1 MRGVFV
7 VGMHSG
13 GTSAATL
20 ALMRL
25 GLSGPADPLAGSERH
40 PHPRG
45 IGESASMMELNNKL
59 LASFGTTWAVGA
71 RPKSTPL
78 PPRWTDDP
86 RAVAFRGAAS
96 CALASTYP
104 LEPWAY
110 KDPRLCLLLPFW
122 RLVAG
127 DCAALLIVRHPVA
140 CARSLALRN
149 RLSVRQGLKM
159 WTHYLG
165 SAVAGLAGMPVL
177 VTSYE
182 AAISDPESWCESAAA
197 WLAGLGVA
205 GAPGQV
211 AEAQQEILA
220 KTRHQTAEPG
230 DDCLLTGRS
239 ARLYRALVGAA
250 GAHTA
255 WPGLSSNASGP
266 GPAGGRTRPAGR

>member
-25 GLSGPADPLAGSERH
+25 GLNGPADPLRGSERH

-45 IGESASMMELNNKL
+45 IAESTSMMELNNKL
-59 LASFGTTWAVGA
+59 LASFGTTWAAGG
-71 RPKSTPL
+71 RPQSPSL
-78 PPRWTDDP
+78 PPRWPGDP
-86 RAVAFRGAAS
+86 RAVACRGEATA
-96 CALASTYP
+96 ALARTYP

-110 KDPRLCLLLPFW
+110 KDPRLCILLPFW
-122 RLVAG
+122 RLVA
-127 DCAALLIVRHPVA
+127 DDSAALLIVRHPVA

-149 RLSVRQGLKM
+149 RLSIRQGLKM
-159 WTHYLG
+159 WTYHLG
-165 SAVAGLAGMPVL
+165 SAVAGLVGMPVL

-182 AAISDPESWCESAAA
+182 AAISQPESWCESAAA

-205 GAPGQV
+205 DAPRQV

-230 DDCLLTGRS
+230 DDSLLTGGQ
-239 ARLYRALVGAA
+239 ARLYHSLLESA
-250 GAHTA
+250 GSHAA
-255 WPGLSSNASGP
+255 WPGLNAVALSSP
-266 GPAGGRTRPAGR
+266 